1 MIETIDLSGVWPF
14 QFQEPAGQ
22 DVRQLPQHPYTDTII
37 LPGTVDLAAK
47 APLNPQMTDTFL
59 MAHLTRKHPFV
70 GWSWYQR
77 EFVVTQAQA
86 GRYFHLV
93 LERPHWETTLWLD
106 RLRVGSHDSLCAPHR
121 YSLGRLEAG
130 THTLTLRVDN
140 TIRYAVGDANSF
152 QGFYDL
158 AHSVTDHTQ
167 TNWNG
172 VVGRLELEISDH
184 LIIETLELYP
194 DAGEA
199 KLELRATLR
208 HQGDPRNSESV
219 VLHTAV
225 TLSDGRTLDLP
236 AEALT
241 LASAHTTYVWTAT
254 LPTDAPRWDEFSP
267 ALHKVTVSLEQSEQV
282 LAEQTRVFGL
292 RDFAT
297 RGRQFTVNGRPV
309 LLRGTLDCCI
319 FPLTGHPPM
328 DVEAW
333 REVYRAVLNYGLN
346 HVRFH
351 SYCPPE
357 AAFQAA
363 DELGLYLQIETPV
376 WPELGGDPALD
387 DFIRREAERI
397 VREYG
402 HHPSFCIL
410 AVGNEPHGDG
420 QHAFLAQFQQ
430 EWRARDSRRVYTG
443 CSGWPHLTDNGF
455 HSTPEPRAHRWG
467 EGLASRFNREALDT
481 RQNLSEWNLFSVPTV
496 THEMG
501 QWCAFP
507 NLNEISRYTGPVA
520 ARNFEFVRGDLAAKG
535 MLPLADDFLMASG
548 QLQTRLY
555 KEEIESALRTP
566 EYGGIQLLSVQD
578 FPGQGTALVGL
589 MDAFWMPK
597 PYSDPQRFR
606 ECCGPLV
613 PLWSSSRFTIDDG
626 HLRGE
631 VLVSQYGPANLM
643 ETGVNWT
650 IRDSGGAAQ
659 LSGTLDAGA
668 LATGNVHTVGQL
680 DVDVSAL
687 ETPGQYELLL
697 AVEGKGTDGTVRQAQ
712 NRWTIWLYPTAQ
724 PDSSAQPAD
733 DLEIVTLLDEAA
745 LARLEAGASL
755 VWAPPPEALHSESQ
769 LGFTTA
775 FWNVLWTQ
783 GQPPHTMG
791 LLCDPA
797 HPALAEFPTAMHSD
811 WQWWELVHG
820 RQALHLDRL
829 GAALTPIVRVIDD
842 WNTNRSL
849 ALLAEA
855 RVGRGRLLMTSCDLV
870 SDLKRRPVA
879 RQMRRSLAQYLQ
891 AAPPA
896 TLTALTPDQLRH
908 LRREAPSAP
917 AELAASRPTF

>member
-1 MIETIDLSGVWPF
+1 MIERIDLSGAWQF
-14 QFQEPAGQ
+14 QFQEPAGHEA
-22 DVRQLPQHPYTDTII
+22 RLPPQSPYTDTID
-37 LPGTVDLAAK
+37 LPDTVDLAEK

-70 GWSWYQR
+70 GWAWYRR
-77 EFVVTQAQA
+77 EFVVSQAQA
-86 GRYFHLV
+86 GRYFHLA
-93 LERPHWETTLWLD
+93 LERPHWETTVWLNH
-106 RLRVGSHDSLCAPHR
+106 LRVGSHDSLCVPHR
-121 YSLGRLEAG
+121 FSLGRLEAG
-130 THTLTLRVDN
+130 VHTLTLRVDN
-140 TIRYAVGDANSF
+140 TVRYAVGDANSF

-184 LIIETLELYP
+184 LIIEALEVYP
-194 DAGEA
+194 DARAA

-208 HQGDPRNSESV
+208 HQGDPRKPQAV
-219 VLHTAV
+219 VLRPSV
-225 TLSDGRTLDLP
+225 TLSDGRTLNLP
-236 AEALT
+236 AEPLT
-241 LASAHTTYVWTAT
+241 LDSAHTAHLWTVA
-254 LPTDAPRWDEFSP
+254 LPADAPRWDEFSP
-267 ALHKVTVSLEQSEQV
+267 ALHTVTVTLEQAGPV
-282 LAEQTRVFGL
+282 LDEQTRSFGL

-297 RGRQFTVNGRPV
+297 RGRQFTINGRPV

-319 FPLTGHPPM
+319 FPLTGHPPV
-328 DVEAW
+328 DVDAW
-333 REVYRAVLNYGLN
+333 REVYRAIQSYGMN

-363 DELGLYLQIETPV
+363 DELGVYLHIETPV
-376 WPELGGDPALD
+376 WPELGGDPVLD
-387 DFIRREAERI
+387 EFIRREAERI

-420 QHAFLAQFQQ
+420 QHAFLAEFQQ

-443 CSGWPHLTDNGF
+443 CSGWPRLTDNGF

-467 EGLASRFNREALDT
+467 EGLASRFNREGLDT
-481 RQNLSEWNLFSVPTV
+481 RQNLSGWNVFDVPTV

-507 NLNEISRYTGPVA
+507 NLNEISRYSGPVA
-520 ARNFEFVRGDLAAKG
+520 ARNFEFVRSDLATKG
-535 MLPLADDFLMASG
+535 MLPLAGEFLMASG

-566 EYGGIQLLSVQD
+566 DYGGIQLLSVQD

-589 MDAFWMPK
+589 MDAFWTPK

-613 PLWSSSRFTIDDG
+613 PLWSSARFTIDDE

-631 VLVSQYGPANLM
+631 VLVSQYGPANLT
-643 ETGVNWT
+643 ESIVGWT
-650 IRDSGGAAQ
+650 IRDAGGAAR
-659 LSGTLDAGA
+659 LSGNLEAGTLP
-668 LATGNVHTVGQL
+668 TGNVHTIGSL
-680 DVDVSAL
+680 EVDVSAL

-697 AVEGKGTDGTVRQAQ
+697 SVAGHEPDGTLRQAK
-712 NRWTIWLYPTAQ
+712 NRWTIWLYPAG
-724 PDSSAQPAD
+724 PSD
-733 DLEIVTLLDEAA
+733 DGLEIITSLDKAA
-745 LARLEAGASL
+745 LSRLEAGEGL
-755 VWAPPPEALHSESQ
+755 IWAPPPAALHTESQ

-797 HPALAEFPTAMHSD
+797 HPALADFPTASHSD
-811 WQWWELVHG
+811 WQWWELIHG

-849 ALLAEA
+849 SLLAEA
-855 RVGRGRLLMTSCDLV
+855 RLGRGRILMTSCDLV
-870 SDLKRRPVA
+870 SDLERRPVA
-879 RQMRRSLAQYLQ
+879 RQMRRSLARYLR
-891 AAPPA
+891 AAPA
-896 TLTALTPDQLRH
+896 VTLTALTPDQLQN
-908 LRREAPSAP
+908 LLGESPP
-917 AELAASRPTF
+917 TPVGLASSRPTF

>member
-1 MIETIDLSGVWPF
+1 MIECIDLSGTWQF
-14 QFQEPAGQ
+14 QFHDPTGQ
-22 DVRQLPQHPYTDTII
+22 DTRLLPVTPYTDTIA
-37 LPGTVDLAAK
+37 LPNTVDLAEK
-47 APLNPQMTDTFL
+47 APLNPQTTDTFL

-70 GWSWYQR
+70 GWAWYERTFEVSQ
-77 EFVVTQAQA
+77 QQA
-86 GRYFHLV
+86 GCYFHLL
-93 LERPHWETTLWLD
+93 LERPHWETMLWLGG
-106 RLRVGSHDSLCAPHR
+106 LRVGSHDSLCAPHR
-121 YSLGRLEAG
+121 YSLGRLSAG

-172 VVGRLELEISDH
+172 VVGRLELQVSDP
-184 LIIETLELYP
+184 LIIGALEVYP
-194 DAGEA
+194 DAGA
-199 KLELRATLR
+199 ARLELRATLSN
-208 HQGDPRNSESV
+208 QGDPRNPESV

-225 TLSDGRTLDLP
+225 SLSDGRTLNLP

-241 LASAHTTYVWTAT
+241 LDSAHTRHVWTVA
-254 LPTDAPRWDEFSP
+254 LPADAPLWDEFSP
-267 ALHKVTVSLEQSEQV
+267 ALHAVTVSVNQDTQV
-282 LAEQTRVFGL
+282 LDEQTRTFGL
-292 RDFAT
+292 RDFT
-297 RGRQFTVNGRPV
+297 TLGRQFSINGRPV

-333 REVYRAVLNYGLN
+333 REVYRAVQNYGLN

-363 DELGLYLQIETPV
+363 DELGLYLHVETPV
-376 WPELGGDPALD
+376 WPVLGGDPALD
-387 DFIRREAERI
+387 DFIHLEAERI
-397 VREYG
+397 VQEYG

-410 AVGNEPHGDG
+410 AVGNEPHGEG
-420 QHAFLAQFQQ
+420 QHAFLAEFQQ
-430 EWRARDSRRVYTG
+430 EWRARDPRRVYTG
-443 CSGWPHLTDNGF
+443 CSGWPNLIDNGF

-467 EGLASRFNREALDT
+467 EGLDSRFNREALDT
-481 RQNLSEWNLFSVPTV
+481 RQNLSEWNLFDVPTV

-507 NLNEISRYTGPVA
+507 NLDEMPRYSGPVA
-520 ARNFEFVRGDLAAKG
+520 ARNFEFVRDDLAAKG
-535 MLPLADDFLMASG
+535 LLPLAPDFLMASG

-566 EYGGIQLLSVQD
+566 DYGGIQLLSVQD

-589 MDAFWMPK
+589 MDAFWTPK
-597 PYSDPQRFR
+597 PYSDPQRFQ
-606 ECCGPLV
+606 EFCGPLV
-613 PLWSSSRFTIDDG
+613 PLWSSPRFTIDDG
-626 HLRGE
+626 RLRGE
-631 VLVSQYGPANLM
+631 VLVSQYGPASLT
-643 ETGVNWT
+643 ESIVGWT
-650 IRDSGGAAQ
+650 IRDAGGAAQ
-659 LSGTLDAGA
+659 LSGKLDAGA
-668 LATGNVHTVGQL
+668 LATGNVHPVGSL
-680 DVDVSAL
+680 DVDVSGL
-687 ETPGQYELLL
+687 KTPGQYELILSMTGQE
-697 AVEGKGTDGTVRQAQ
+697 AGGAQRQAH
-712 NRWTIWLYPTAQ
+712 NRWTIWLYPPTQ
-724 PDSSAQPAD
+724 PDD
-733 DLEIVTLLDEAA
+733 DLEIVTSLDEAA
-745 LARLEAGASL
+745 LMRLEAGASL
-755 VWAPPPEALHSESQ
+755 IWAPPPEALHTESQ

-797 HPALAEFPTAMHSD
+797 HPALADFPTARHSD
-811 WQWWELVHG
+811 WQWWELVHR

-829 GAALTPIVRVIDD
+829 GISLTPIVRVIDD

-855 RVGRGRLLMTSCDLV
+855 RVGRGRVIISSCDLL
-870 SDLKRRPVA
+870 SDLERRPVA
-879 RQMRRSLAQYLQ
+879 RQMRRSLAQYLK

-896 TLTALTPDQLRH
+896 TLTALTPDQLRR
-908 LRREAPSAP
+908 LLGESPPAPTG
-917 AELAASRPTF
+917 LASSRPTF

>member
-1 MIETIDLSGVWPF
+1 MIETIDLSGLWQF
-14 QFQEPAGQ
+14 QFHEPAGQ
-22 DVRQLPQHPYTDTII
+22 DARQLPVAPYTDAIA

-70 GWSWYQR
+70 GWGWYERTFEVCPEQD
-77 EFVVTQAQA
+77 

-106 RLRVGSHDSLCAPHR
+106 GLRVGSAESLCIPHR
-121 YSLGRLEAG
+121 FSLGRLSAG

-172 VVGRLELEISDH
+172 VVGRLELQVSDH
-184 LIIETLELYP
+184 LMIEALELYP
-194 DAGEA
+194 DAGRA
-199 KLELRATLR
+199 TLELRVTLR
-208 HQGDPRNSESV
+208 NQGDPRSSEAV

-225 TLSDGRTLDLP
+225 TLSDGRTVDLP
-236 AEALT
+236 AELLALD
-241 LASAHTTYVWTAT
+241 SAHTTYVWTVT
-254 LPTDAPRWDEFSP
+254 LPADAPRWDEFSP
-267 ALHKVTVSLEQSEQV
+267 ALHEVTVSLEQDALV
-282 LAEQTRVFGL
+282 LDQQIQNFGL

-297 RGRQFTVNGRPV
+297 RGQQFTINGRPV

-319 FPLTGHPPM
+319 FPLTGHPPT
-328 DVEAW
+328 DVESW
-333 REVYRAVLNYGLN
+333 REVYRAVQAYGLN

-363 DELGLYLQIETPV
+363 DELGLYLHVETPV
-376 WPELGGDPALD
+376 WPELGGDPVLD
-387 DFIRREAERI
+387 DFIRREARRI
-397 VREYG
+397 VQEYG

-410 AVGNEPHGDG
+410 AVGNEPHGEG

-430 EWRARDSRRVYTG
+430 EWRTRDPRRVYTG
-443 CSGWPHLTDNGF
+443 CSGWPHLIENGF

-467 EGLASRFNREALDT
+467 EGLDSRFNREALDT
-481 RQNLSEWNLFSVPTV
+481 CQNLSGWNLFAVPTV

-507 NLNEISRYTGPVA
+507 NLDEIARYSGPVA
-520 ARNFEFVRGDLAAKG
+520 ARNFEFVRDDLAAKG
-535 MLPLADDFLMASG
+535 MLPLAHDFLMASG
-548 QLQTRLY
+548 HLQTRLY

-566 EYGGIQLLSVQD
+566 DYGGIQLLGVQD
-578 FPGQGTALVGL
+578 FPGQGTALVGV
-589 MDAFWMPK
+589 MDAFWTPK
-597 PYSDPQRFR
+597 PYSDPQQFQ
-606 ECCGPLV
+606 EFCGPLV
-613 PLWSSSRFTIDDG
+613 PLWSSPRFTIDDG
-626 HLRGE
+626 RLRGE
-631 VLVSQYGPANLM
+631 VLISQYGPANLD
-643 ETGVNWT
+643 GSVVNWT
-650 IRDSGGAAQ
+650 LRDAGETAQ
-659 LSGTLDAGA
+659 LSGTLSAGT
-668 LATGNVHTVGQL
+668 LATGNVHTVGSL
-680 DVDVSAL
+680 DVDVTAL

-697 AVEGKGTDGTVRQAQ
+697 SVEGHEAEGETRQAQ
-712 NRWTIWLYPTAQ
+712 NRWTVWLYPPTQ
-724 PDSSAQPAD
+724 PED
-733 DLEIVTLLDEAA
+733 DLEIVTSLDDAV

-755 VWAPPPEALHSESQ
+755 IWAPPPETLYAASQ
-769 LGFTTA
+769 MGFTTA

-797 HPALAEFPTAMHSD
+797 HLALADFPTDMHSD

-829 GAALTPIVRVIDD
+829 GVALTPIVRVIDD

-855 RVGRGRLLMTSCDLV
+855 RVGRGRLIISS
-870 SDLKRRPVA
+870 SDLMSDLERRPVA

-891 AAPPA
+891 ALPSA
-896 TLTALTPDQLRH
+896 TLTELTPEQL
-908 LRREAPSAP
+908 LLLLGESPPAPTTLDS
-917 AELAASRPTF
+917 SRPTF